1 MFWRRREQPLRMSL
15 WYAMNGFTA
24 MFGSL
29 MTWGLA
35 RIPSTLR
42 PYQVIFLF
50 FGLVTGPV
58 IAALCVAPI
67 AGCYVLMT
75 TPRSPERKA
84 TLLLGYYLISVYPGM
99 ILEPKA
105 C

>member
-1 MFWRRREQPLRMSL
+1 MQLVSTVGGALVAQRLRRK
-15 WYAMNGFTA
+15 
-24 MFGSL
+24 
-29 MTWGLA
+29 
-35 RIPSTLR
+35 
-42 PYQVIFLF
+42 
-50 FGLVTGPV
+50 GPV

-99 ILEPKA
+99 STFSLCLSLSPSLSPSPLLHSS
-105 C
+105 